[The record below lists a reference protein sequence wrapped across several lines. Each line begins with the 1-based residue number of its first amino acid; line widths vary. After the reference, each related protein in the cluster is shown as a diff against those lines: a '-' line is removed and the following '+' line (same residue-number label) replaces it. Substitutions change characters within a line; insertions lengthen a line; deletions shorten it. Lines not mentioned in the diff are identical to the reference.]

1 MKLSEVRV
9 GEYGTINN
17 IYVSGP
23 DIIRV
28 MTMGLVLGSKI
39 KVLSRTSGSI
49 EISVEGSRMAIDK
62 EIASKIM
69 VV

>member
-1 MKLSEVRV
+1 MKLSEVKV
-9 GEYGTINN
+9 GERGTINN
-17 IYVSGP
+17 MFIAGP
-23 DIIRV
+23 DTLRV
-28 MTMGLVLGSKI
+28 MTMGLVLGSEV